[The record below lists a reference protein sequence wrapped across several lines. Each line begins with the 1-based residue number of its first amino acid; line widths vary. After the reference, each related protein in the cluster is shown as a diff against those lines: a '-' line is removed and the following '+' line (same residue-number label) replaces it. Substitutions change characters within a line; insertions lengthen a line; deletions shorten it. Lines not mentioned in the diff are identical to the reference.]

1 MPKRMSGIEYNEGS
15 ENLKIKQTNGISS
28 GVPSLHS
35 IQPTKQINKE
45 ILRKRQTPSTWFYK
59 YN

>member
-35 IQPTKQINKE
+35 IQSTKQINKE
-45 ILRKRQTPSTWFYK
+45 ILCKRQTPST
-59 YN
+59 